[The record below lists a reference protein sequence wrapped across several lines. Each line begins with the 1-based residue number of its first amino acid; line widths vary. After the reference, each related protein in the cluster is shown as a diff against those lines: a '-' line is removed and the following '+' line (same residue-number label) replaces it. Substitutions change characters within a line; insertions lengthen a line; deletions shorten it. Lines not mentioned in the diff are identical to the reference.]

1 MQKKRDFKNKFI
13 ASLIVFMLAFSNF
26 ATLGSALVSYAADD
40 SSDVINYSAQFV
52 MITNTQDEDQTDQ
65 TEDTTTD
72 VQVSTDEA
80 NSSVDTVGSVEQN
93 VVDEE
98 QSQDDVENPVED
110 TTSENVV
117 TEPDENTVDTE
128 KDNMT
133 DENVSNEVV
142 TTDNTNDSTDEEQPV
157 EEDTKDAQEEK
168 ATEGQKLQDGLAIEI
183 TLGVKSSGYLKN
195 AKVDIKDLANQTFK
209 LKDNISFGEYIQSID
224 ESKIKLKQINGG
236 TEIKVYIPIEL
247 NNEESIDMNKLQSGV
262 ELSLLGTYVDE
273 EGNESIITKSTKPVL
288 DLSNDINL
296 VVGSDVEKFIPY
308 NKN

>member
-110 TTSENVV
+110 TTSENVL

-133 DENVSNEVV
+133 DEEFNRMKELGFEYAWQLLDMMKDGVRASDME
-142 TTDNTNDSTDEEQPV
+142 DDEEYTTIS
-157 EEDTKDAQEEK
+157 E
-168 ATEGQKLQDGLAIEI
+168 
-183 TLGVKSSGYLKN
+183 YL
-195 AKVDIKDLANQTFK
+195 D
-209 LKDNISFGEYIQSID
+209 
-224 ESKIKLKQINGG
+224 
-236 TEIKVYIPIEL
+236 
-247 NNEESIDMNKLQSGV
+247 
-262 ELSLLGTYVDE
+262 YV
-273 EGNESIITKSTKPVL
+273 
-288 DLSNDINL
+288 
-296 VVGSDVEKFIPY
+296 
-308 NKN
+308 

>member
-26 ATLGSALVSYAADD
+26 ATLGSALFSYAADD

-52 MITNTQDEDQTDQ
+52 MITNTQDEEQTDQ

-72 VQVSTDEA
+72 VQVGTNEA
-80 NSSVDTVGSVEQN
+80 NLSTDTVGSVEQN

-98 QSQDDVENPVED
+98 QSQDDVENSVED

-142 TTDNTNDSTDEEQPV
+142 TTDNSNDSTDEEQPV
-157 EEDTKDAQEEK
+157 EKDTKDAQEEK

-224 ESKIKLKQINGG
+224 ESKIK
-236 TEIKVYIPIEL
+236 
-247 NNEESIDMNKLQSGV
+247 
-262 ELSLLGTYVDE
+262 
-273 EGNESIITKSTKPVL
+273 
-288 DLSNDINL
+288 
-296 VVGSDVEKFIPY
+296 
-308 NKN
+308 